1 MSLCPTVPLNRERI
15 TSTASLLRR
24 LWRWLGLSYQQ
35 KHSSAQGTAGSGLWQ
50 VCVVSVRWATFPVV
64 KRFCYMFARAKTEF
78 LSAFR
83 SNSCISRYQSTYVTF
98 VHGQLNASY
107 FSHDPMK
114 IRKLPAALFTP
125 EDSSSPF
132 VSFSVINS
140 VFYSRNMDKQP
151 ACHSEGNDSMISM
164 MHLKFDH
171 TRDLQIQKPL
181 CVWRNGPIS
190 CPDSQSLCRR
200 LCCGAVL
207 RFFDRIC
214 KADALL
220 FRVLHQG
227 LIGELVN

>member
-1 MSLCPTVPLNRERI
+1 
-15 TSTASLLRR
+15 
-24 LWRWLGLSYQQ
+24 
-35 KHSSAQGTAGSGLWQ
+35 
-50 VCVVSVRWATFPVV
+50 
-64 KRFCYMFARAKTEF
+64 MFARAKTELV

-140 VFYSRNMDKQP
+140 VFYSRNRDKQP
-151 ACHSEGNDSMISM
+151 ACHAEGNDTMI
-164 MHLKFDH
+164 HLKFDH

-181 CVWRNGPIS
+181 
-190 CPDSQSLCRR
+190 
-200 LCCGAVL
+200 
-207 RFFDRIC
+207 
-214 KADALL
+214 
-220 FRVLHQG
+220 
-227 LIGELVN
+227 